1 MRFAAFVLSLFTASL
16 FSACVLTSDDP
27 KPDPNQYLTPIA
39 EAQTAG
45 LTPYW
50 LGPTIETDKGPL
62 RAVEGIFPQGYA
74 GVALPGIQ
82 ITYFNGDQ
90 VIGTL
95 DVLTFQKTD
104 WASEGPRARALD
116 FPSAK
121 RKNVLVAGHDAE
133 LIAVPGGTRP
143 INVYLLIV
151 AAGDEV
157 VVVETNSLGGGR
169 NATPGGVDLNPLIDE
184 QTFLSVMQNLRP
196 YPQ

>member
-1 MRFAAFVLSLFTASL
+1 MKSALTLIVLIVALLSGCVFV
-16 FSACVLTSDDP
+16 SDQA

-39 EAQTAG
+39 EAQAAG

-74 GVALPGIQ
+74 GVGLHGIQ
-82 ITYFNGDQ
+82 ITYYNGDR

-95 DVLTFQKTD
+95 DVRTFPKAG
-104 WASEGPRARALD
+104 WAAVEPQARALD

-121 RKNVLVAGHDAE
+121 RKNVSVAGHDAE
-133 LIAVPGGTRP
+133 LIAVPDGIRP

-151 AAGDEV
+151 AAGGQV
-157 VVVETNSLGGGR
+157 VMMATNSLGSGP
-169 NATPGGVDLNPLIDE
+169 NATPGGADLNPLINE
-184 QTFLSVMQNLRP
+184 ATFLSVMQNLRP
-196 YPQ
+196 HPQ